1 MTDLSQDVG
10 QQLLAHAK
18 RQTRALEALVAMVAV
33 VFVLGLLSLFVG
45 R

>member
-1 MTDLSQDVG
+1 MTDLGQDVG

-18 RQTRALEALVAMVAV
+18 RQTRALEGLFAMAAIF
-33 VFVLGLLSLFVG
+33 FVLALLSLFA